1 MSDLLKKVAQLLGV
15 PESLI
20 QRSSEARAEA
30 SGKSTDEVLQSWSGG
45 EAVESTSEPVTEEE
59 VVEEPVAEEEVVEE
73 PVAEEEVVTEEEVVE
88 EPVTEEE
95 VVVEELIVPAENE
108 NTKVLSMIMVASI
121 LFSTIFT
128 VILPLSQVHDEAQ
141 IKNKVYLISDGAII
155 YNQEG
160 CQDCH
165 SQNIR
170 QVVPDAGIGR
180 ISSIELLGTS
190 IKAGGLSN
198 AGLRRVGPDL
208 STIGDREPT
217 NNENWLKRYL
227 NNPSSVRPNVPHP
240 KYDYLSDQD
249 LDSLIEYL
257 VSLAEVKDE

>member
-30 SGKSTDEVLQSWSGG
+30 SGKSTDEVLQSWAGG
-45 EAVESTSEPVTEEE
+45 A
-59 VVEEPVAEEEVVEE
+59 PVAEEPATEE
-73 PVAEEEVVTEEEVVE
+73 PVIEEEVTEEPATEEPVIEEEVVE

-108 NTKVLSMIMVASI
+108 NTKVLSTIMVASI
-121 LFSTIFT
+121 LFSAIFT

-141 IKNKVYLISDGAII
+141 MKNKVYLISDGAII

-180 ISSIELLGTS
+180 VTSIELLGTS

-208 STIGDREPT
+208 STVGDREPT

>member
-1 MSDLLKKVAQLLGV
+1 MSDILKKVAQLLGV
-15 PESLI
+15 PENLI

-30 SGKSTDEVLQSWSGG
+30 SGKSTDEVLQSWAGG
-45 EAVESTSEPVTEEE
+45 EAIESTEEPVIEEEVVEEEPVIEEE
-59 VVEEPVAEEEVVEE
+59 VVEEPVAEEEAVI
-73 PVAEEEVVTEEEVVE
+73 EEEVVE
-88 EPVTEEE
+88 EEAVLEE
-95 VVVEELIVPAENE
+95 VMVPAENE
-108 NTKVLSMIMVASI
+108 NTKVLSTIMVASI
-121 LFSTIFT
+121 LFSAIFT

-141 IKNKVYLISDGAII
+141 MKNKVYLISDGAII

-180 ISSIELLGTS
+180 VTSIELLGTS

-208 STIGDREPT
+208 STVGDREPT

>member
-30 SGKSTDEVLQSWSGG
+30 SGKSTDEVLQSWAGG
-45 EAVESTSEPVTEEE
+45 EAVESTN
-59 VVEEPVAEEEVVEE
+59 EPVAEEEVVEE
-73 PVAEEEVVTEEEVVE
+73 EAVVE
-88 EPVTEEE
+88 EV
-95 VVVEELIVPAENE
+95 IVPAENE
-108 NTKVLSMIMVASI
+108 NTKVLSTIMVASI

-141 IKNKVYLISDGAII
+141 MKNKVYLISDGAII

>member
-30 SGKSTDEVLQSWSGG
+30 SGKSTDEVLQSWAGG
-45 EAVESTSEPVTEEE
+45 EAIESTDEPVAEEEPVIEEPVIEEE
-59 VVEEPVAEEEVVEE
+59 VVEEPVAEEEAVI
-73 PVAEEEVVTEEEVVE
+73 EEEVVE
-88 EPVTEEE
+88 EEAVLEE
-95 VVVEELIVPAENE
+95 VMVPAENE
-108 NTKVLSMIMVASI
+108 NTKVLSTIMVASI
-121 LFSTIFT
+121 LFSAIFT

-141 IKNKVYLISDGAII
+141 MKNKVYLISDGAII

-180 ISSIELLGTS
+180 VTSIELLGTS

-208 STIGDREPT
+208 STVGDREPT

>member
-45 EAVESTSEPVTEEE
+45 EAVESTSEPVTEDD
-59 VVEEPVAEEEVVEE
+59 P
-73 PVAEEEVVTEEEVVE
+73 VTEEEVVE

-108 NTKVLSMIMVASI
+108 NTKVLSTIMVASI
-121 LFSTIFT
+121 LFSAIFT

-141 IKNKVYLISDGAII
+141 MKNKVYLISDGAII

-208 STIGDREPT
+208 STVGDREPT